1 MQEHQV
7 NPNDDLMA
15 GRRPQQQQSVLQ
27 QGRPDDAKP
36 PFDFAT
42 STGHDVTASSVS
54 SSANP
59 SPRRF
64 RFPAGVRE
72 RFLLQDSDN
81 YYNMH
86 SVSEHELTGDAESAA
101 ETNSP
106 LMTSR
111 GGRMLMTPTAD
122 RATSPSM
129 ASVTSGHSAASSAG
143 GPGGVRRNLEWDSGA
158 DLVNKNCYEDVLCMV
173 IVIQRVNEN
182 VISCMGIFAQGSN
195 LLITITSIFMLVT
208 RLKRVILLKHSLA
221 KLSFLITLFSL
232 FVRAMWEDC
241 WHNATQR
248 HH

>member
-1 MQEHQV
+1 MIQENQV
-7 NPNDDLMA
+7 NPNDDLLA
-15 GRRPQQQQSVLQ
+15 SRRPQQQSQLRQ
-27 QGRPDDAKP
+27 P
-36 PFDFAT
+36 DFAT

-72 RFLLQDSDN
+72 RFLLKDSDN

-111 GGRMLMTPTAD
+111 GGRMPMTPTAD

-129 ASVTSGHSAASSAG
+129 ASVTSGHSAASSVG

-158 DLVNKNCYEDVLCMV
+158 DLVIKF
-173 IVIQRVNEN
+173 
-182 VISCMGIFAQGSN
+182 G
-195 LLITITSIFMLVT
+195 
-208 RLKRVILLKHSLA
+208 
-221 KLSFLITLFSL
+221 
-232 FVRAMWEDC
+232 
-241 WHNATQR
+241 
-248 HH
+248 

>member
-1 MQEHQV
+1 LFVFQENQV
-7 NPNDDLMA
+7 NPNDDLLTV
-15 GRRPQQQQSVLQ
+15 RRTQQQSSLH
-27 QGRPDDAKP
+27 QGRPDDAKTS
-36 PFDFAT
+36 FDYAT
-42 STGHDVTASSVS
+42 STGHDAVASSVN

-129 ASVTSGHSAASSAG
+129 ASVTSGHSAASSVG

-158 DLVNKNCYEDVLCMV
+158 DLVNTLK
-173 IVIQRVNEN
+173 
-182 VISCMGIFAQGSN
+182 SS
-195 LLITITSIFMLVT
+195 SMLVKMSCLYMLLYGVLEKVSSLSET
-208 RLKRVILLKHSLA
+208 TDLRQRILSYYFYLRL
-221 KLSFLITLFSL
+221 F
-232 FVRAMWEDC
+232 
-241 WHNATQR
+241 
-248 HH
+248 